1 MSDDLVFIIASLVF
15 VLSVVVFIYGE
26 MKAQKVEFSDDDV
39 RANKAKQRSL
49 TRIISLI
56 GVIVTFIILIPVTG
70 GMSGDNLYRNFNPL
84 LILILI
90 LIFML
95 VNLMRNFLKGVH
107 EE

>member
-1 MSDDLVFIIASLVF
+1 MSNDLVFIIASLIF

-26 MKAQKVEFSDDDV
+26 MKARKVEFSDDDV

-56 GVIVTFIILIPVTG
+56 GVIVTFIILIPVIG

-90 LIFML
+90 PIFML

>member
-1 MSDDLVFIIASLVF
+1 VSDDLVFIIASLVF

-26 MKAQKVEFSDDDV
+26 MKAQKVEFSNDDV